1 MRRLDVDA
9 YEPAPF
15 CAVDGVVP
23 AALPCMCAG
32 HIDAVMLTRDEEHGS
47 RSSTTAA
54 ANASEAINPGQAAF
68 STLLN
73 PLCLA
78 RDIDVKRELED
89 ATDARVDRPSV
100 HPEW

>member
-47 RSSTTAA
+47 TSSTTAA
-54 ANASEAINPGQAAF
+54 ANASEAINPGQADVGIVMDAC
-68 STLLN
+68 LL
-73 PLCLA
+73 
-78 RDIDVKRELED
+78 
-89 ATDARVDRPSV
+89 
-100 HPEW
+100 